1 MPPPYNKKKE
11 EEAVGDCCCSSKIQ
25 QSLRS
30 RFHPFSVFTHFL
42 FKAKSEWRDNSTN
55 AQNANLENNFT
66 PLCITRTIIMTK
78 TRDIPKAKCQILS
91 IKFDGFLI
99 NVSDKFRTHHESQT
113 KHILSIIVFFRV
125 QLGTL
130 TWVWY
135 SFYERNAIFHQFC
148 TDLKI
153 YIF

>member
-1 MPPPYNKKKE
+1 MLQVQASNLLFYFQ
-11 EEAVGDCCCSSKIQ
+11 SIKIILEPSDTWSMRRLTQ
-25 QSLRS
+25 R
-30 RFHPFSVFTHFL
+30 PSVLYWRLSNFT
-42 FKAKSEWRDNSTN
+42 
-55 AQNANLENNFT
+55 NANLENNFT

-78 TRDIPKAKCQILS
+78 TRDIPKAKCRILS

-125 QLGTL
+125 QLRTL
-130 TWVWY
+130 AWVWY
-135 SFYERNAIFHQFC
+135 SFYERNAIIHQFC
-148 TDLKI
+148 THLKI

>member
-1 MPPPYNKKKE
+1 ML
-11 EEAVGDCCCSSKIQ
+11 S
-25 QSLRS
+25 
-30 RFHPFSVFTHFL
+30 
-42 FKAKSEWRDNSTN
+42 AKSPSQQPTVLFSIYQNNTWTIRHLVAETIDPATQRTIVLYWRFSDFT
-55 AQNANLENNFT
+55 NANLENNFT

-78 TRDIPKAKCQILS
+78 TRDIPKAKCRILS

-125 QLGTL
+125 QLRTL
-130 TWVWY
+130 AWVWY
-135 SFYERNAIFHQFC
+135 SIYERNAIFHQFC
-148 TDLKI
+148 THLKI